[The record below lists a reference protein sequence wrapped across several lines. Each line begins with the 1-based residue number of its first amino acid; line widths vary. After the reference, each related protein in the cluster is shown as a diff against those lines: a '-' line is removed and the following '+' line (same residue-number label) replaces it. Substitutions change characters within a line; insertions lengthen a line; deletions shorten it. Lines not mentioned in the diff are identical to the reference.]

1 MAEKV
6 KPARMEASPRWHRIL
21 LVDDDLTDLFIS
33 RRVIELCRIAR
44 TIKATNRGTTALR
57 HLRNCAG
64 LSDYPSIILLDEKM
78 PGLSGFAFLEAC
90 RANGYLPTGLTRVIL
105 LTSSIDP
112 IHRQRAAQCGVHF
125 LEKPLT
131 AEKLLACLAEG

>member
-1 MAEKV
+1 
-6 KPARMEASPRWHRIL
+6 L

-33 RRVIELCRIAR
+33 RRVVELCRLAQA
-44 TIKATNRGTTALR
+44 IKATNRGTMALR
-57 HLRNCAG
+57 HLHHCAQ

-90 RANGYLPTGLTRVIL
+90 RAGGYLPTGLTRIIL

-112 IHRQRAAQCGVHF
+112 FHQQQAGQCGVHF

-131 AEKLLACLAEG
+131 PEKLLACLAEGPGWE

>member
-1 MAEKV
+1 
-6 KPARMEASPRWHRIL
+6 MEAPPRWHRIL

-33 RRVIELCRIAR
+33 RRVIELCGVAR
-44 TIKATNRGTTALR
+44 MVKATNRGPVALR
-57 HLRNCAG
+57 HLHHCAG

-90 RANGYLPTGLTRVIL
+90 WAGGYLPTGLTRVIL
-105 LTSSIDP
+105 LTSSLDP
-112 IHRQRAAQCGVHF
+112 SLRQQATQCGVHF

-131 AEKLLACLAEG
+131 PEKLMACLAQEPGWE

>member
-1 MAEKV
+1 
-6 KPARMEASPRWHRIL
+6 MEAFPRWHRIL
-21 LVDDDLTDLFIS
+21 LVDDDPTDLFIS
-33 RRVIELCRIAR
+33 RRVIELCRVAR
-44 TIKATNRGTTALR
+44 TIKVTNRAATALR

-64 LSDYPSIILLDEKM
+64 LSDYPSLVLLDEKM

-90 RANGYLPTGLTRVIL
+90 RAGGYLPTGLTRVIL

-112 IHRQRAAQCGVHF
+112 LHRRHAAQCGVHF

-131 AEKLLACLAEG
+131 PEKLKACLAEGQDWDCA